1 MKRYK
6 QICFII
12 SIIIVT
18 SLFSS
23 CFSKPMHS
31 EEKQEEI
38 LSLTQNC
45 ETNVET
51 ENRLNESAQDFIKYG
66 LIDENKYTAYNYVSR
81 IVAVQMISDIT
92 GLSTEA
98 QNSSY
103 THPFIDLSDTAEKE
117 ISFLYHNGIIDG
129 ITNNSFMEEEICNL
143 DTFLVFL
150 LRALNY
156 LDGQQEDICLE
167 NVRETAT
174 EKGII
179 SSTYEEN
186 LNGLFSVND
195 AFDICHNALYVRM
208 KDGKTLLT
216 YLSDKGIAQILGN
229 DFNEVY
235 EISGHGLSPFFEESF
250 SDKKIDGSNIKGSNN
265 KTYWHG
271 SKVKGTN
278 NSVTDDG
285 YLRIAGS
292 GQELVKDQQFAL
304 VKEYIQG
311 NESYG
316 MTFTVNVSKMSNEGN
331 EGRVIFRV
339 IPRTADE
346 NFAKY
351 YAINYYMVLPL
362 GDYQSNLARCKWSIT
377 NTNAPSGTKPLVEA
391 YFLLKENVD
400 YTARLLI
407 ENTDDGNVHIA
418 FYIDGADR
426 YSSDVKPLLE
436 YTDSSEYKI
445 MKSAW
450 GPAFGNS
457 GYQNAG
463 WGFASDVRFD
473 DIKLYDTNSFAV
485 QTEQLKEF
493 AAVPVTLNEDDQYA
507 SQLKYLVNKGVLK
520 PYQRNMDFS
529 GYVSVAQ
536 FLASAIYL
544 NANYM
549 NEGQT
554 LEEFVLPVYQK
565 VFKGT
570 ETEKQTDLNRVITRY
585 EAALIIKNFMRGDRE
600 TQKYHSLY
608 NDELNKDYQDSV
620 YFAVQNSYL
629 LLDENNLFNGD
640 TLLTR
645 DDMLKIFSCAVDSR
659 LRDKNSQLQ
668 IPSIISDNAILQ
680 GGKPI
685 PISGKGMSG
694 DTVTVKFGGQTKTA
708 KVVDGEWSLELD
720 PMSYGGPYDM
730 TIKDSGYTYTFK
742 RLYVGEVF
750 VVAGQSNAE
759 WSVYE
764 SADNKDTLKKFN
776 NQTSVRLFRPVSR
789 IAADIPLFDTETKWE
804 VPGDIYSEYMLGTAS
819 AIGVFYVQKL
829 MEINPELK
837 KVKIGIVQ
845 ITYGG
850 TSIEMFLPDCV
861 NEKNDFVQKD
871 NEVIASGFWKGYMDC
886 VTPYAAKALIYY
898 QGENSAHLGYQ
909 YEPMLRD
916 YIWGVREEFNDP
928 TLPVMLVQLAG
939 YGDNYGQENDRW
951 PQIREIQM
959 RVANTTD
966 NVGLV
971 SAIDLSDKDPQNIH
985 PTVKRPIGDRL
996 AYLAMEMIYG
1006 FDETKQSSSLI
1017 DYKLEG
1023 NVCKLRFDAEKLY
1036 IKQDIF
1042 GDVAFEVL
1050 NADGKW
1056 IPAQAKIEGG
1066 TLSVWADAAVVPQ
1079 GVRYAWANYPKACL
1093 FNEYDLPVLP
1103 FNTTKDL
1110 NKIISYGDF
1119 TTTEHYLKKAY
1130 HLLNDNDAIINLSRN
1145 HEFRHVKIVNAYLLE
1160 YTDGDIIGQTSGD
1173 QIAMLKKQQDLLC
1186 EGGTTET
1193 IVKASAHNLKA
1204 GDWIR
1209 NIKYNALTQVLEV
1222 IDENTVSVGYVANQC
1237 DGNIFE
1243 VYKNTGTI
1251 TAEG

>member
-6 QICFII
+6 QICFVI

-18 SLFSS
+18 TLFSS
-23 CFSKPMHS
+23 CFSKPS
-31 EEKQEEI
+31 YLEEEKEAP
-38 LSLTQNC
+38 SLTQSNK
-45 ETNVET
+45 TNIET
-51 ENRLNESAQDFIKYG
+51 ENSLGESAQDFIKYG
-66 LIDENKYTAYNYVSR
+66 LIDENKYTADNFVSR
-81 IVAVQMISDIT
+81 IVAVQMITDIT
-92 GLSTEA
+92 GLSKED
-98 QNSSY
+98 QSGSY
-103 THPFIDLSDTAEKE
+103 THPFIDLSDKAEKE
-117 ISFLYHNGIIDG
+117 ISFLYHNGIIEG
-129 ITNNSFMEEEICNL
+129 ITNNSFMEDEICNL
-143 DTFLVFL
+143 DTFLLYL
-150 LRALNY
+150 LRTLNY
-156 LDGQQEDICLE
+156 LGGQQEDIKLE
-167 NVRETAT
+167 NAREKAV

-179 SSTYEEN
+179 SSTFD
-186 LNGLFSVND
+186 LDDILSVND
-195 AFDICHNALYVRM
+195 AFDICHNALYYCIN
-208 KDGKTLLT
+208 DGETLLT
-216 YLSDKGIAQILGN
+216 YLSNKGIVQISGN
-229 DFNEVY
+229 DLNGVY
-235 EISGHGLSPFFEESF
+235 EISGHGISPFFEESF
-250 SDKKIDGSNIKGSNN
+250 NDKNIDGYNIKGSNN
-265 KTYWHG
+265 KIYWQG
-271 SKVKGTN
+271 SKVKGTD
-278 NSVTDDG
+278 NSITDDG

-304 VKEYIQG
+304 VKDDMQG

-316 MTFTVNVSKMSNEGN
+316 MTFTVNVSKMSNEGH

-346 NFAKY
+346 DFTKY

-362 GDYQSNLARCKWSIT
+362 GEYQSNLARCKWSIT
-377 NTNAPSGTKPLVEA
+377 NTNAPSDTTPLVEA

-426 YSSDVKPLLE
+426 YTAEVKPLLE

-445 MKSAW
+445 MQSAT

-473 DIKLYDTNSFAV
+473 DIKLYDTNSFAA

-493 AAVPVTLNEDDQYA
+493 AAAPVTLKEEEQYVN
-507 SQLKYLVNKGVLK
+507 QLKYLVNKGVLK
-520 PYQRNMDFS
+520 PYQRNMDFG
-529 GYVSVAQ
+529 GYISVAQ
-536 FLASAIYL
+536 FLASAMYL
-544 NANYM
+544 NADYM

-554 LEEFVLPVYQK
+554 LEEFVATAYQK
-565 VFKGT
+565 VFNGT
-570 ETEKQTDLNRVITRY
+570 EAEKQTDLSRDITRY
-585 EAALIIKNFMRGDRE
+585 EAALIIKNYMKGDRE

-608 NDELNKDYQDSV
+608 KDKLEKDYQDSV

-640 TLLTR
+640 MLLTR
-645 DDMLKIFSCAVDSR
+645 EDMLRVFSCAVDSR

-668 IPSIISDNAILQ
+668 IPSIISDNAIFQ
-680 GGKPI
+680 GGKPV

-694 DTVTVKFGGQTKTA
+694 DTVTVKLGEQTKTA
-708 KVVDGEWSLELD
+708 KVVDGEWRLELD
-720 PMSYGGPYDM
+720 PMSYGGPYDL

-789 IAADIPLFDTETKWE
+789 IAAETALFDTETKWE
-804 VPGDIYSEYMLGTAS
+804 VAGDEYSEYIMGTAS

-829 MEINPELK
+829 MEINPEFNK
-837 KVKIGIVQ
+837 IKIGIIQ

-861 NEKNDFVQKD
+861 NEKNQFVQKD
-871 NEVIASGFWKGYMDC
+871 NEVIASGFWNGYMDC
-886 VTPYAAKALIYY
+886 VTPYGAKALIYY

-928 TLPVMLVQLAG
+928 SLPVMLVQLAG

-951 PQIREIQM
+951 PQVREIQM
-959 RVANTTD
+959 RVANTTE

-985 PTVKRPIGDRL
+985 PTAKRPIGDRL
-996 AYLAMEMIYG
+996 AYLAMKMVYG
-1006 FDETKQSSSLI
+1006 LDDTKQSSSLI
-1017 DYKLEG
+1017 DYELDRNVFKL
-1023 NVCKLRFDAEKLY
+1023 KFDTEKLY
-1036 IKQDIF
+1036 IKQDVF

-1050 NADGKW
+1050 TADGKW

-1066 TLSVWADAAVVPQ
+1066 TLLVWSDTAVVPQ

-1093 FNEYDLPVLP
+1093 FNGSDFPVLP

-1145 HEFRHVKIVNAYLLE
+1145 NEFRHVKIVNAYLLE
-1160 YTDGDIIGQTSGD
+1160 YTDGDIIGQEPGD
-1173 QIAMLKKQQDLLC
+1173 QIALLKKQQDLIC
-1186 EGGTTET
+1186 ESGTTET
-1193 IVKASAHNLKA
+1193 IVKASAHSLKA

-1222 IDENTVSVGYVANQC
+1222 IDENTVRVGYIENQC
-1237 DGNIFE
+1237 DGNRFE

-1251 TAEG
+1251 TAER

>member
-6 QICFII
+6 QICFVI

-18 SLFSS
+18 TLFSS
-23 CFSKPMHS
+23 CFSKPS
-31 EEKQEEI
+31 YLEEKKEAP
-38 LSLTQNC
+38 SLTQSNK
-45 ETNVET
+45 TNIET
-51 ENRLNESAQDFIKYG
+51 ENSLGESAQDFIKYG
-66 LIDENKYTAYNYVSR
+66 LIDENKYTADSFVSR
-81 IVAVQMISDIT
+81 IVAAQMICDIT
-92 GLSTEA
+92 GLGKEA
-98 QNSSY
+98 QSSSY
-103 THPFIDLSDTAEKE
+103 THPFIDLSDKAEKE
-117 ISFLYHNGIIDG
+117 ISFLYHNGIIEG
-129 ITNNSFMEEEICNL
+129 ITNNSFMEDEICNL
-143 DTFLVFL
+143 DTFLLYL
-150 LRALNY
+150 LRTLDY
-156 LDGQQEDICLE
+156 LGGQQGDLKLE
-167 NVRETAT
+167 NASGKAV

-179 SSTYEEN
+179 SSTYEES
-186 LNGLFSVND
+186 LDDLLSVND
-195 AFDICHNALYVRM
+195 AFDICHNALYYCV
-208 KDGKTLLT
+208 KDGETLLT
-216 YLSDKGIAQILGN
+216 YLSNKGIAQTPGN
-229 DFNEVY
+229 DFNGVY
-235 EISGHGLSPFFEESF
+235 EISGHGISPFFEESF
-250 SDKKIDGSNIKGSNN
+250 NDKKLDGYSIKGSNN
-265 KTYWHG
+265 KIYWHG
-271 SKVKGTN
+271 SKVKGTD
-278 NSVTDDG
+278 NSITDDG
-285 YLRIAGS
+285 YLRIAGT

-304 VKEYIQG
+304 DKDFMQG

-316 MTFTVNVSKMSNEGN
+316 MTFTVNVSKMSNEGH

-346 NFAKY
+346 DFTKY

-377 NTNAPSGTKPLVEA
+377 NTNAPSGTKPLAEA
-391 YFLLKENVD
+391 YFLLKENMD

-426 YSSDVKPLLE
+426 CSTEVNPLLE

-445 MKSAW
+445 MQSAQ
-450 GPAFGNS
+450 GPALGNS

-473 DIKLYDTNSFAV
+473 DIKLYDTKNFAV

-493 AAVPVTLNEDDQYA
+493 TAMPVTLNEDDQYA
-507 SQLKYLVNKGVLK
+507 SQLKYLVNKGVLN
-520 PYQRNMDFS
+520 PYQRNMDFD
-529 GYVSVAQ
+529 GHVSVAQ
-536 FLASAIYL
+536 FLASAMYL

-554 LEEFVLPVYQK
+554 LEEFVLPTYQK

-570 ETEKQTDLNRVITRY
+570 KAEKQTDLSRVITRY
-585 EAALIIKNFMRGDRE
+585 EAALIIKNFMKGDRG

-608 NDELNKDYQDSV
+608 KDKLEKDYQDSV

-629 LLDENNLFNGD
+629 FLDENNSFNGD
-640 TLLTR
+640 ASLTR
-645 DDMLKIFSCAVDSR
+645 EDMLWIFSCAVDSR
-659 LRDKNSQLQ
+659 LREKNSQLQ

-680 GGKPI
+680 GGKPV

-694 DTVTVKFGGQTKTA
+694 DTVTVKLGGQTKTA
-708 KVVDGEWSLELD
+708 KVVDGEWNLELD
-720 PMSYGGPYDM
+720 SMPYGGPYDL

-764 SADNKDTLKKFN
+764 SADNKDTLQKFN
-776 NQTSVRLFRPVSR
+776 NQTRVRLFRPVSR
-789 IAADIPLFDTETKWE
+789 IAAESPLFDTETKWE

-829 MEINPELK
+829 MEINPEFK
-837 KVKIGIVQ
+837 NIKIGIIQ

-861 NEKNDFVQKD
+861 NEKNHFVQKD

-886 VTPYAAKALIYY
+886 VTPYGAKALIYY

-928 TLPVMLVQLAG
+928 SLPVMLVQLAG

-951 PQIREIQM
+951 PQVREIQM
-959 RVANTTD
+959 RVANTTE

-1006 FDETKQSSSLI
+1006 LDDTKQSSSLI
-1017 DYKLEG
+1017 DYELDG
-1023 NVCKLRFDAEKLY
+1023 NVFKLKFDAEKLY
-1036 IKQDIF
+1036 IKQDVF

-1056 IPAQAKIEGG
+1056 IPAQSKIEGS
-1066 TLSVWADAAVVPQ
+1066 TLLVWADTAVVPQ
-1079 GVRYAWANYPKACL
+1079 DVRYAWANYPKACL

-1160 YTDGDIIGQTSGD
+1160 YTDGDIIGQTPGD
-1173 QIAMLKKQQDLLC
+1173 QIALLKKQQDLIC
-1186 EGGTTET
+1186 ESGTTET
-1193 IVKASAHNLKA
+1193 IVKASAHSLKA

-1209 NIKYNALTQVLEV
+1209 NIKYNAMTQVLEV
-1222 IDENTVSVGYVANQC
+1222 IDENTVRVDYVAGQC
-1237 DGNIFE
+1237 DGNRFE

-1251 TAEG
+1251 TAER